1 MRVFAIFAALLAV
14 AVASPTLETR
24 QQGEACELV
33 HGASCSSKGMVQCGS
48 SSGNVRVC
56 C

>member
-24 QQGEACELV
+24 QQGEACE
-33 HGASCSSKGMVQCGS
+33 
-48 SSGNVRVC
+48 VC
-56 C
+56 TITLSHW